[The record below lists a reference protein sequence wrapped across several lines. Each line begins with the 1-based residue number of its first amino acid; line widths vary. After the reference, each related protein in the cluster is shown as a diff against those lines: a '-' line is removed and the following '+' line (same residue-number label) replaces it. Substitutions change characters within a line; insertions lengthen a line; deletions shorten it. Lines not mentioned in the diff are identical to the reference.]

1 MSLEERIAELVR
13 DAVEP
18 MLHAL
23 EQRLVERLEGLA
35 PRPEEPKPAPDLMT
49 AKDLAAYLRVDRRTV
64 QRMAGAGELPAPI
77 PVSARRSRWRRA
89 DIDAW
94 LQAGGAS

>member
-1 MSLEERIAELVR
+1 VSLEERFAELVR

-23 EQRLVERLEGLA
+23 EQRLVERLDGLG
-35 PRPEEPKPAPDLMT
+35 RPPEPNSAPDLMT
-49 AKDLAAYLRVDRRTV
+49 AKDLADYLRVDPRTV
-64 QRMAGAGELPAPI
+64 QRMAAAGELPAPI
-77 PVSARRSRWRRA
+77 PVSAKRSRWRRA